1 MMVTGVRNVT
11 VPRLFLM
18 GRAAEE
24 ACRKGCAIEARA
36 KAEALPV
43 VGVEICIFH
52 ATGSISRTA
61 MGEAG

>member
-36 KAEALPV
+36 KAEW
-43 VGVEICIFH
+43 
-52 ATGSISRTA
+52 
-61 MGEAG
+61 